1 MGESVILSTPV
12 LLLIFGLALGLNL
25 FDCHYRAG
33 MGVLTLISALVAVGG
48 CAYAFLLGAGMGE
61 VITALL
67 LFLCLNL
74 EGWK

>member
-25 FDCHYRAG
+25 FDRHYRASKG
-33 MGVLTLISALVAVGG
+33 ALTVISALAAIGG
-48 CAYAFLLGAGMGE
+48 CAYAFLLGAGMSE
-61 VITALL
+61 VITVLL
-67 LFLCLNL
+67 GFLCLNL